1 MQTVI
6 IKNIAE
12 DLGEKGILTFFSS
25 PYNSVGLIP
34 WGWILL

>member
-1 MQTVI
+1 MQPVI
-6 IKNIAE
+6 IKNVAE
-12 DLGEKGILTFFSS
+12 DLDEKGIFIFFSS